1 MMRRSQQTHDSVN
14 ARPREVSSR
23 PMADGVI
30 MNAPVRVATIDD
42 APGIAKVLVDG
53 WQSTYS
59 GILPAAFLDSF
70 RYETHAAGTRQHLQD
85 LPSSV
90 AVFVAEAENR
100 IVGVAHVKEADTG
113 PEGFAAE
120 LEALYVLPSVQGR
133 HVGTR
138 LFLRAVQWGQQQRFP
153 SLALWVL
160 RDNPHR
166 GFYEHWGADLLSDER
181 VDDFG
186 GVQVTSVAY
195 GWRDLDAFGQRLQS
209 TLRRTAVRPSDS
221 EMQSDPR
228 LT

>member
-100 IVGVAHVKEADTG
+100 IVG
-113 PEGFAAE
+113 
-120 LEALYVLPSVQGR
+120 
-133 HVGTR
+133 
-138 LFLRAVQWGQQQRFP
+138 
-153 SLALWVL
+153 
-160 RDNPHR
+160 
-166 GFYEHWGADLLSDER
+166 ER

-209 TLRRTAVRPSDS
+209 TLRRAAVRPSDS
-221 EMQSDPR
+221 EMRSDPR